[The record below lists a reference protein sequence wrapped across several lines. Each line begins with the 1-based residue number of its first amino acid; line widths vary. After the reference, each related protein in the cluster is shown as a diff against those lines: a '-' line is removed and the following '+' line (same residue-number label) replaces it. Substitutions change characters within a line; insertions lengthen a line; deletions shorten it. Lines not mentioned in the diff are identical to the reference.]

1 MSSFPAYKTTHQGD
15 WTSGMFMPC
24 HLF

>member
-15 WTSGMFMPC
+15 WTSGMFMPR